1 MSQYKATNLKFKT
14 GKVKIPTN
22 IKDTKLFFFVQPGVK
37 DPLETCGGKE
47 IELSKDIDYFNGC
60 KESSKEGDN
69 DCKAGLGEGMW
80 KASGNI

>member
-1 MSQYKATNLKFKT
+1 M
-14 GKVKIPTN
+14 
-22 IKDTKLFFFVQPGVK
+22 QPGVK